1 MNNALV
7 KFQQELTNIP
17 PPGGNGC
24 HSKLLGIANLG
35 VIAGLDA
42 QTIHDRLREHIP
54 PGKRRISDTEINDAI
69 KRALND
75 LRGKTAPIIKKSEPK
90 FNAPRVMEK
99 IITQANLDEVDIW
112 DNSPIRMDWEPKE
125 DTARFLELMFN
136 PDDLL
141 FIGQREDKAILGKHI
156 RTQKEW
162 IEISKSGQ
170 TIGPLICINPLT
182 GSPEPTK
189 NGEGMTY
196 RGDACITSFRHC
208 LVEFDDRSISEQLN
222 FWGSDVLSVLPVKAL
237 IDSGGKSVHAWID
250 VQKLTTVNNPDD
262 WGVNIKSRL
271 YDAILKPLGVDGAC
285 SNIARLSR
293 LPGYKRDTGRFQ
305 KLLWVS
311 DEGRG
316 VMR

>member
-42 QTIHDRLREHIP
+42 NTIHDSLRNHIP

-69 KRALND
+69 KRAFHD
-75 LRGKTAPIIKKSEPK
+75 LQGKPAPIIKKSKPK
-90 FNAPRVMEK
+90 FNAPRVMDK
-99 IITQANLDEVDIW
+99 ITQANLDEVDIW
-112 DNSPIRMDWEPKE
+112 DNSPIRIDWEPNE
-125 DTARFLELMFN
+125 DTVRFLELMFY
-136 PDDLL
+136 PDDLI
-141 FIGQREDKAILGKHI
+141 FIGQHEDKAIPGEHI

-162 IEISKSGQ
+162 IEIAKSGRS
-170 TIGPLICINPLT
+170 IGPLICINPLS
-182 GSPEPTK
+182 GSPGPKK

-196 RGDACITSFRHC
+196 RGDSCVTSFRHC
-208 LVEFDDRSISEQLN
+208 LIEFDNKSMTEQIN
-222 FWGSDVLSVLPVKAL
+222 FWGSDVISILPVKVL
-237 IDSGGKSVHAWID
+237 IDSGGKSIHAWID
-250 VQKLTTVNNPDD
+250 IQKLTTVNNPDD
-262 WGVNIKSRL
+262 WDRNIKIRF
-271 YDAILKPLGVDGAC
+271 YDAILKPLGVDAAC
-285 SNIARLSR
+285 SNQSRLSR
-293 LPGYKRDTGRFQ
+293 LPGYLRDTGRFQ

>member
-1 MNNALV
+1 MSNALV
-7 KFQQELTNIP
+7 KFQQELANIP

-24 HSKLLGIANLG
+24 HSKLLGLANLG

-42 QTIHDRLREHIP
+42 QVIHDSLRNNIP

-69 KRALND
+69 KRAIND
-75 LRGKTAPIIKKSEPK
+75 YHGKTPAYIKPSKPK
-90 FNAPRVMEK
+90 FNAPKVMDK
-99 IITQANLDEVDIW
+99 ITKAKLEEVDIW
-112 DNSPIRMDWEPKE
+112 DNSPIRIDWGPDE
-125 DTARFLELMFN
+125 DTSRFLELMFL
-136 PDDLL
+136 PDDIL
-141 FIGQREDKAILGKHI
+141 FIGQREDKPSPGGNIL
-156 RTQKEW
+156 TQKEW
-162 IEISKSGQ
+162 IKKSKSGQ
-170 TIGPLICINPLT
+170 AIGPLICVNPLS
-182 GSPEPTK
+182 GNPGPKK
-189 NGEGMTY
+189 NGEGDTY
-196 RGDACITSFRHC
+196 RGDACINSFRHC
-208 LVEFDDRSISEQLN
+208 LVEFDDRSMSEQLN

-262 WGVNIKSRL
+262 WAVNIKSRL
-271 YDAILKPLGVDGAC
+271 YEAILKPLGVDGAC
-285 SNIARLSR
+285 SNPSRLSR